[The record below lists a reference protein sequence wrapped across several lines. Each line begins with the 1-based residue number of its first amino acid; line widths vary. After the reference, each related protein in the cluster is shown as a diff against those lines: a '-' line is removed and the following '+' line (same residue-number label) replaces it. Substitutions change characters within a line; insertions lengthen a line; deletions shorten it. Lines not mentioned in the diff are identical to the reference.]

1 MIYVQDTEAFFLN
14 RCKRFLTA
22 LKERGADAA
31 LISRFENMRWLTGY
45 TGEGCLFVAEDTAV
59 ILTDFR
65 YVEQV
70 ERQAPECTCVRTRNG
85 VTPQQAV
92 KELMQ
97 ARGLTS
103 LRLET
108 NFMSHDEFLSWQE
121 ALEGVALEPLAGL
134 PEQLRIVKDQDEL
147 DLIAQAGKIA
157 CDAFDYILGYAKP
170 GMTEKQV
177 QIALD
182 YKMLELGSERNAFS
196 TIAAAGVNGS
206 LPHAIPSDYVIQ
218 PGDLIT
224 LDFGAQVNGYKSDM
238 TRTFGFGKVS
248 DELKDIYN
256 TVLEAHLKVLD
267 AIKPGAS
274 CRGLDSLAREI
285 IDAKYPGA
293 FGHSLGH
300 GVGLYIHEW
309 PRLSQTSDEI
319 LAPGHVVTDEPGIYV
334 PGLGGV
340 RIEDTV
346 FVTETGYIDPI
357 TAPKQLIEL

>member
-1 MIYVQDTEAFFLN
+1 MNKCAGFIAALQ
-14 RCKRFLTA
+14 KRGG
-22 LKERGADAA
+22 EAA
-31 LISRFENMRWLTGY
+31 LISRSENMRWLTGY
-45 TGEGCLFVAEDTAV
+45 TGEGCLFVAEGKAA

-65 YVEQV
+65 YIEQV
-70 ERQAPECTCVRTRNG
+70 SRQAPECECIRTRNG

-92 KELMQ
+92 KELME
-97 ARGLTS
+97 AKGLKS
-103 LRLET
+103 LSVESD
-108 NFMSHDEFLSWQE
+108 FMSHDEFVSWQE
-121 ALEGVALEPLAGL
+121 ALPGVTLIPLKAL
-134 PEQLRIVKDQDEL
+134 PEELRKVKDADEL
-147 DLIAQAGKIA
+147 DKIARAGKIA

-177 QIALD
+177 QLALD
-182 YKMLELGSERNAFS
+182 FKMLELGSERNAFP

-218 PGDLIT
+218 KGDLIT
-224 LDFGAQVNGYKSDM
+224 LDFGAQVEGYKSDM
-238 TRTFGFGKVS
+238 TRTFGFS
-248 DELKDIYN
+248 PISQELKDIYE
-256 TVLEAHLKVLD
+256 TVLTAHLTVLD

-274 CRGLDSLAREI
+274 CKGLDKIARDI

-309 PRLSQTSDEI
+309 PRLSQLSDET
-319 LAPGHVVTDEPGIYV
+319 LEVGHVVTDEPGIYI

-346 FVTETGYIDPI
+346 FVTETGYADPI

>member
-1 MIYVQDTEAFFLN
+1 MN
-14 RCKRFLTA
+14 RCKEFVEA
-22 LKERGADAA
+22 LRQKGGQAA
-31 LISRFENMRWLTGY
+31 LISRWENMRYLTGY
-45 TGEGCLFVAEDTAV
+45 TGEGCLFVCEGAQV

-65 YVEQV
+65 YIEQV
-70 ERQAPECTCVRTRNG
+70 SRQAPECECFRTQIG
-85 VTPQQAV
+85 VTAQQGVA
-92 KELMQ
+92 
-97 ARGLTS
+97 GLVEKYGVTV
-103 LRLET
+103 LALET
-108 NFMSHDEFLSWQE
+108 DYISHDEFTRWQD
-121 ALEGVALEPLAGL
+121 ALPEVALEPLGGL
-134 PEQLRIVKDQDEL
+134 PEKLRIVKTQDEL
-147 DLIAQAGKIA
+147 DCIAKAGKIA
-157 CDAFDYILGYAKP
+157 CDAFDYILGYARP

-206 LPHAIPSDYVIQ
+206 LPHAVPSDYVIQ
-218 PGDLIT
+218 TGDLLT

-248 DELKDIYN
+248 DQLRDIYE
-256 TVLEAHLKVLD
+256 TVLEAHLTALAAV
-267 AIKPGAS
+267 KPGAAT
-274 CRGLDSLAREI
+274 RDLDGIARRI

-309 PRLSQTSDEI
+309 PRLSQVSDEV
-319 LAPGHVVTDEPGIYV
+319 LAPGHVVTVEPGIYV
-334 PGLGGV
+334 PGVGGC

-346 FVTETGYIDPI
+346 FVTEDGYVDPI

>member
-1 MIYVQDTEAFFLN
+1 MN
-14 RCKRFLTA
+14 RCASFIAA
-22 LKERGADAA
+22 LQERGSKAA

-45 TGEGCLFVAEDTAV
+45 TGEGCLFVAEGTAA

-65 YVEQV
+65 YIEQV
-70 ERQAPECTCVRTRNG
+70 ERQAPECTCIRTRNG

-92 KELMQ
+92 KDLM
-97 ARGLTS
+97 REKGLDTLS
-103 LRLET
+103 VES
-108 NFMSHDEFLSWQE
+108 NFMSHDEFVAWQE
-121 ALEGVALEPLAGL
+121 ALEGVNLVPLKSL
-134 PEQLRIVKDQDEL
+134 PELLRQVKTQDEL
-147 DLIAQAGKIA
+147 DKIAQAGKIA
-157 CDAFDYILGYAKP
+157 CDAFDYILGWAKP

-182 YKMLELGSERNAFS
+182 YKMLELGSERNAFP

-218 PGDLIT
+218 KGDLIT
-224 LDFGAQVNGYKSDM
+224 LDFGAQVDGYKSDM

-248 DELKDIYN
+248 EPLKDIYN
-256 TVLEAHLKVLD
+256 TVLEAHLQVLD

-274 CRGLDSLAREI
+274 CRGLDQIARDI

-309 PRLSQTSDEI
+309 PRLSQASDEI
-319 LAPGHVVTDEPGIYV
+319 LQVGNVVTDEPGIYV
-334 PGLGGV
+334 PGLGGC

-346 FVTETGYIDPI
+346 FVTETGYVDPI